1 LLWRAMPQKML
12 EDGYKRQKGSAAA
25 AALAFMRDHGVLI
38 DVYKELDSSDHKTA
52 RGKRFS
58 VNTRKGPGFGPNG
71 VSRYVLPY
79 TAFLKLN
86 QIDGNVLP
94 TLTKETVQV
103 PMRPDQQVHYD
114 RLAGA
119 LKAELNEALRKGDK
133 SLMGVVLNVLLAW
146 PDCCFR
152 EEVVKHPHRR
162 VTLAYVPPVFDEM
175 EWSPKEEALLTLL
188 RREKAR
194 SRKVLV
200 YTTYTGT
207 RDTTSRLKTLVETEG
222 LKPAVLRATVDT
234 SRREDWIAE
243 QVDRGV
249 DVLIT
254 NPELVKTGLDLLEFP
269 TIVFMQLGY
278 NVYTA
283 QQASMRSFRI
293 GQKQP
298 VELYFFGYA
307 GTAQIA
313 CMTLMAKKIA
323 VSQSTSGEMPD
334 TGLDVLNQDSDSM
347 EVALAKQL
355 IAQ

>member
-1 LLWRAMPQKML
+1 
-12 EDGYKRQKGSAAA
+12 
-25 AALAFMRDHGVLI
+25 
-38 DVYKELDSSDHKTA
+38 
-52 RGKRFS
+52 
-58 VNTRKGPGFGPNG
+58 
-71 VSRYVLPY
+71 
-79 TAFLKLN
+79 
-86 QIDGNVLP
+86 
-94 TLTKETVQV
+94 
-103 PMRPDQQVHYD
+103 
-114 RLAGA
+114 
-119 LKAELNEALRKGDK
+119 
-133 SLMGVVLNVLLAW
+133 MGVVLNVLLAW

-162 VTLAYVPPVFDEM
+162 VTLAYVPPVFDAL

-234 SRREDWIAE
+234 GRREDWIAE

-269 TIVFMQLGY
+269 TIVFLQTGY
-278 NVYTA
+278 NVYSV

-298 VELYFFGYA
+298 VELFFFGYSI
-307 GTAQIA
+307 TYINRH
-313 CMTLMAKKIA
+313 
-323 VSQSTSGEMPD
+323 SR
-334 TGLDVLNQDSDSM
+334 
-347 EVALAKQL
+347 
-355 IAQ
+355 